1 MFHRPESA
9 ALLFEVKSIRDRRA
23 GIPFGAQPREASA

>member
-9 ALLFEVKSIRDRRA
+9 ALLFEVKQPCDRRA
-23 GIPFGAQPREASA
+23 GIPLDALFHKATT

>member
-9 ALLFEVKSIRDRRA
+9 ALLFEVKSIRDHRT
-23 GIPFGAQPREASA
+23 GTPFGAQPRKASA